1 MMWRNAEP
9 SRHSLGNATRIQPT
23 DIQSGAMTMS
33 KSQISQ
39 PRMRIAAIGQIVMA
53 LAVATSAHGQTEGP
67 CRQIAAAC
75 RDAGFVQGGARNG
88 EGIQVDCIRPIM
100 LGIAQPRNATKPLPP
115 LDAQIVAACK
125 ARNADFG
132 QPGRRAPPP
141 HVTPLSPPPPAE
153 AAPLPVPAPQA
164 GEGNK

>member
-1 MMWRNAEP
+1 
-9 SRHSLGNATRIQPT
+9 
-23 DIQSGAMTMS
+23 MS
-33 KSQISQ
+33 KSQISKT
-39 PRMRIAAIGQIVMA
+39 RMRIAAIGQIVMA

-100 LGIAQPRNATKPLPP
+100 LGIAQPRNATKPLPQ
-115 LDAQIVAACK
+115 LDPQMVAACK

-132 QPGRRAPPP
+132 QPGRRAPPAR
-141 HVTPLSPPPPAE
+141 VTPLSPPPPAE
-153 AAPLPVPAPQA
+153 PAPLPVPAPQA